1 VVWTSGRGDH
11 RSQVGTRG
19 DFYTSD
25 NKLKL
30 FREDSRRDGRGPNT
44 ERKVGRGKKETG
56 GKGEKSG
63 IEREDE
69 G

>member
-1 VVWTSGRGDH
+1 M
-11 RSQVGTRG
+11 RG

-30 FREDSRRDGRGPNT
+30 FREDSWRDGRGPNT
-44 ERKVGRGKKETG
+44 EGRGKKETG

>member
-1 VVWTSGRGDH
+1 M
-11 RSQVGTRG
+11 GTRG

-44 ERKVGRGKKETG
+44 KRKVGRGKKETG